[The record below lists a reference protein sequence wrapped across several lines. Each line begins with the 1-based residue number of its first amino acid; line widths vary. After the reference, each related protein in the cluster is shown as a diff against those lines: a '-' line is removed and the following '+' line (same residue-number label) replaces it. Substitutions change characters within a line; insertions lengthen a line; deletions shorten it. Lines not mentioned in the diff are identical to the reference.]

1 MEVNSWIPVSFSFF
15 NMEMNSTEMNELF
28 RLIKK
33 KKKKKLIIVLFG
45 KYDIAEV
52 SDMQ

>member
-1 MEVNSWIPVSFSFF
+1 MSC
-15 NMEMNSTEMNELF
+15 LG
-28 RLIKK
+28 LLKK
-33 KKKKKLIIVLFG
+33 KKTKLIIVLFG

>member
-1 MEVNSWIPVSFSFF
+1 MSC
-15 NMEMNSTEMNELF
+15 LG
-28 RLIKK
+28 LLK

>member
-1 MEVNSWIPVSFSFF
+1 MSCLG
-15 NMEMNSTEMNELF
+15 LF
-28 RLIKK
+28 KK
-33 KKKKKLIIVLFG
+33 KKTNKLIIVLFG

>member
-1 MEVNSWIPVSFSFF
+1 
-15 NMEMNSTEMNELF
+15 MEMNSTEMNELF